1 MPEIC
6 GDIAGPPNGEAN
18 DNRDKNERYSL
29 FHCRFYALHG
39 SPCFGLPARPWVVM
53 AGRAAMSLHLPPK
66 LWASASPRRK
76 ATLSGDI
83 RLTATKEC
91 GGRDLLSQP
100 RTTQGWAAA
109 SDAFGFCGD
118 KIGAGERIR
127 TPVDLLTMQFPNQ
140 LGDAGEL
147 LRFSEL
153 LPTQFA
159 LAVIVG
165 WYQRPGFNRKVS
177 GWFV

>member
-1 MPEIC
+1 MRLSSAGLRIVELRSFVPEIC

-83 RLTATKEC
+83 RLTASKEC

-118 KIGAGERIR
+118 KNRLFRTDKFFLTVATQPLPKLANRGAAYHQICHLDHDGF
-127 TPVDLLTMQFPNQ
+127 PV
-140 LGDAGEL
+140 GA
-147 LRFSEL
+147 
-153 LPTQFA
+153 
-159 LAVIVG
+159 
-165 WYQRPGFNRKVS
+165 
-177 GWFV
+177 